1 MGADVKERGAERQR
15 GPHHQSAQKRPR
27 RKGRAVKAY
36 RNQFLENWTAPGG
49 GYSSSLTMPT
59 RSNFSVEMT
68 TS

>member
-15 GPHHQSAQKRPR
+15 GPHHQSHTKTP
-27 RKGRAVKAY
+27 
-36 RNQFLENWTAPGG
+36 APPMWEEPGCRVWFGAAPDG